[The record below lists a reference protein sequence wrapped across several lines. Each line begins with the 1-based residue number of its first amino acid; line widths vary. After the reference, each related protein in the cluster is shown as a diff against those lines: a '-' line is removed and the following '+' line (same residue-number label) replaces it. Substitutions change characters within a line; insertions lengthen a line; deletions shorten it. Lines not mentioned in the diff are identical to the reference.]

1 MPIPSLQ
8 EMVDVNPALYNAM
21 RDRDSAAN
29 YVCELMAR
37 GMRTKEA
44 FGKWR
49 RHHENVKRQVA
60 VAAQKLGVDL

>member
-8 EMVDVNPALYNAM
+8 EMVDVNPALYDAM

-44 FGKWR
+44 FEKWR